1 MAVPSL
7 TQRSSDGPALASTVN
22 NALKIVI
29 VGGFGVGKTTMVRSV
44 SEIRPL
50 NTEETISRASADI
63 DAIAGLDGLRRK
75 NSTTV
80 AFDFGRI
87 SLDEKSVLYLFGAPG
102 QERFWFLWER
112 LFSGTLGAVVLVDT
126 RRLSDSWY
134 ALDRLEHHGTPFIV
148 ACNDFGGPFHA
159 VDQIRAA
166 LALAPDVP
174 LVECDARD
182 RSSSKYV
189 LITLIEYLY
198 ELASKR
204 AADQARAQENGDRA
218 PGDRDEQDGQHEQDK
233 RGGQDERD
241 GQDERGDGPG
251 DG

>member
-1 MAVPSL
+1 MDSATSERSTGHPPAV
-7 TQRSSDGPALASTVN
+7 PALARTVD

-50 NTEETISRASADI
+50 NTEETMSMTRAGEGVDVLP
-63 DAIAGLDGLRRK
+63 DLEGLRRK

-87 SLDEKSVLYLFGAPG
+87 SLDERSVLYLFGAPG

-126 RRLSDSWY
+126 RRLPDAWY

-189 LITLIEYLY
+189 LITLVQYLY

-204 AADQARAQENGDRA
+204 AAEKEKEAGELSAG
-218 PGDRDEQDGQHEQDK
+218 
-233 RGGQDERD
+233 
-241 GQDERGDGPG
+241 
-251 DG
+251 

>member
-1 MAVPSL
+1 MAGPS
-7 TQRSSDGPALASTVN
+7 SSDGPALARTVD

-50 NTEETISRASADI
+50 NTEETMSMTRAGEGVDVLP
-63 DAIAGLDGLRRK
+63 DLEGLRRK

-87 SLDEKSVLYLFGAPG
+87 SLDERSVLYLFGAPG

-126 RRLSDSWY
+126 RRLPDAWY

-189 LITLIEYLY
+189 LITLVQYLY

-204 AADQARAQENGDRA
+204 AAEKEEVAAAKEAEGA
-218 PGDRDEQDGQHEQDK
+218 VAGELSAG
-233 RGGQDERD
+233 
-241 GQDERGDGPG
+241 
-251 DG
+251 